1 MHFRKEALFPG
12 SATDYKWLKEQG
24 ALIVDV
30 RSKQEFNQ
38 GHYRKALNIP
48 LDQIGREIPKLKK
61 KNKVII
67 TCCLSGARSGAAKRQ
82 LEAAGIVGPFE
93 GSKARQVL
101 IKSEME
107 LDSIISRYKN
117 NTLEPIPIQNY
128 VFNGF
133 SKIDGNASKRIR
145 DIIIG
150 NEL

>member
-1 MHFRKEALFPG
+1 MLEMIKNVFGFGK
-12 SATDYKWLKEQG
+12 SATDYKLLKEQG

-82 LEAAGIVGPFE
+82 LEAAGIEAYNG
-93 GSKARQVL
+93 GNWSSLAR
-101 IKSEME
+101 K
-107 LDSIISRYKN
+107 
-117 NTLEPIPIQNY
+117 LE
-128 VFNGF
+128 
-133 SKIDGNASKRIR
+133 D
-145 DIIIG
+145 
-150 NEL
+150 